1 VLPSSNNA
9 NTFGAD
15 VVLAP
20 PAQCAAQG
28 GQLACA
34 NAGANVLVGGVGYAL
49 VGYAAAL
56 NMEGA

>member
-9 NTFGAD
+9 NLFGAD

-28 GQLACA
+28 GPLACA
-34 NAGANVLVGGVGYAL
+34 NAAANVLVGGAGYAL